1 MVNKVYG
8 LLGISSKA
16 GKVISGTEVVLEEIR
31 KHKVALVIVAEDAA
45 ERTIKNVRYECEKNN
60 VNIEIFGNI
69 FENSKY
75 IGKQNRAVIGI
86 KDKNLALAIEKI
98 IHGGDESGKNQ
109 NS

>member
-16 GKVISGTEVVLEEIR
+16 GKVISGTEVVLEEIK

-45 ERTIKNVRYECEKNN
+45 ARTINNIKYECEKNN
-60 VNIEIFGNI
+60 VNIVVFGNI

-86 KDKNLALAIEKI
+86 KDKNLALAIDKI

>member
-8 LLGISSKA
+8 LLGLSSKA

-31 KHKVALVIVAEDAA
+31 KHKISLVIVAEDAA
-45 ERTIKNVRYECEKNN
+45 ERTIKNIKYECEKNHIKLI
-60 VNIEIFGNI
+60 VYGNI
-69 FENSKY
+69 VENSKY